1 MNNSQSNY
9 QQEQSTT
16 EFALWNPNV
25 SGLWSII
32 VAPFGAWIH
41 SKNWKTLGNDKLC
54 KYNQYYALTMVF
66 SMFTNRI
73 FDMLTGFESRPSLV
87 AIILIIW
94 YFHLGRKQTEFVTQ
108 HYTYYQRKSWLKPIL
123 IGQVGFIVLWII
135 ISKILIVSFD
145 YLGILHSS
153 WYE

>member
-123 IGQVGFIVLWII
+123 IGQVGFIVLWTI
-135 ISKILIVSFD
+135 ISQILIISFD
-145 YLGILHSS
+145 HLGILHES